1 MPIVPVEENGVG
13 LAGLTDAKL
22 RAADYSGSGLEA
34 LGAGLAGLGKAG
46 AEFAESLP
54 RADDPAAAHA
64 RLLRTDLAA
73 KQAWNDGHSANAA
86 ILDDFRQLNGK
97 DARAALAPAAEA
109 MMNNFHAVR
118 HGLGDDDHA
127 RAIIDDTLAHR
138 TAKDIADLHAHAD
151 AQDRIAQA
159 QESERLID
167 NSATDALRHPDDPA
181 RFDAAI
187 TTGENSLRRQ
197 GQLAGKPEAAIADEV
212 ARWRSSR
219 YVEAAHAL
227 APHDGLGATALFER
241 YHAQLTPAD
250 RADLAGLLQEPM
262 AQAQAIAD
270 IDTPALAAAPYAPL
284 TPQDDPLLADRM
296 RTITPHLD
304 RVMLPELMQ
313 RYDGDAAR
321 AWAATQIGADA
332 VDDLIKQHGDGWY
345 RALPEQARNAV
356 AHNFALL
363 MANGSPRTAPQDP
376 GAVTA
381 SLTGLDEAR
390 RSYAERE
397 LTLRTTRAD
406 QARRTAQG
414 AAADQAY
421 ELADQLGHDF
431 TSLAQLPPKL
441 RADLSEQ
448 TSTALQRQADA
459 NIDPR
464 PVAPQGAVALALHD
478 MAATAPDAFRN
489 TDLREYRPLVSPD
502 EYAMFVRLQN
512 GIQARDEAKTK
523 QSLGVRSLGA
533 ADGTPFSGAGPMFP
547 NSVRSNG
554 FGMRPIASTQQGAA
568 GVADSTQSPAA
579 PQTPSPLG
587 LPAAAQSASQ
597 TTAAPLPPASATTGS
612 GSPTGQVQAANANTP
627 QPPPLLVPL
636 TTATIGQERVL
647 AARISATD
655 AARLSGEN
663 VIATPAMRAAAQ
675 AQIRK
680 VRVATGDDEILAFG
694 YLMPDGTIDVRP
706 GGTAGSGRNSD
717 NAHGKPAG
725 PGKLLFVIHGH
736 IESRN
741 DGSDGDDGMVDAPDD
756 PASGGRGDADGL
768 FKYHV
773 PVATVYGNHIGWRE
787 LRNGQLTFSV
797 PLRSQSP
804 SQLSALEAR
813 LTREQPQFLK
823 PVALH

>member
-46 AEFAESLP
+46 AEFAESVP

-159 QESERLID
+159 QESERLIN

-250 RADLAGLLQEPM
+250 RADLARLLQEPM

-345 RALPEQARNAV
+345 RALPQEARNAV

-381 SLTGLDEAR
+381 SITGLDEAR

-478 MAATAPDAFRN
+478 MAATAPEAFRN

-502 EYAMFVRLQN
+502 EYDGFVRLQYGTAQFPDQPLGNAADARQQPNNPNPIRHYASFGGVPQAN
-512 GIQARDEAKTK
+512 GQNAIANPGPQDPKKSPSNNEPRPDTTSMPRSAQSSGSDSPVPEAIEQASGNVRAVKRDTYSAYTSDSDGDGISDAHDADPMDPTVSTQEIVTN
-523 QSLGVRSLGA
+523 GVR
-533 ADGTPFSGAGPMFP
+533 
-547 NSVRSNG
+547 
-554 FGMRPIASTQQGAA
+554 
-568 GVADSTQSPAA
+568 
-579 PQTPSPLG
+579 
-587 LPAAAQSASQ
+587 
-597 TTAAPLPPASATTGS
+597 ASATD
-612 GSPTGQVQAANANTP
+612 PEEIVRERLFLLA
-627 QPPPLLVPL
+627 PPY
-636 TTATIGQERVL
+636 IRV
-647 AARISATD
+647 RT
-655 AARLSGEN
+655 
-663 VIATPAMRAAAQ
+663 
-675 AQIRK
+675 
-680 VRVATGDDEILAFG
+680 
-694 YLMPDGTIDVRP
+694 
-706 GGTAGSGRNSD
+706 
-717 NAHGKPAG
+717 H
-725 PGKLLFVIHGH
+725 
-736 IESRN
+736 
-741 DGSDGDDGMVDAPDD
+741 
-756 PASGGRGDADGL
+756 
-768 FKYHV
+768 
-773 PVATVYGNHIGWRE
+773 
-787 LRNGQLTFSV
+787 
-797 PLRSQSP
+797 
-804 SQLSALEAR
+804 
-813 LTREQPQFLK
+813 
-823 PVALH
+823 